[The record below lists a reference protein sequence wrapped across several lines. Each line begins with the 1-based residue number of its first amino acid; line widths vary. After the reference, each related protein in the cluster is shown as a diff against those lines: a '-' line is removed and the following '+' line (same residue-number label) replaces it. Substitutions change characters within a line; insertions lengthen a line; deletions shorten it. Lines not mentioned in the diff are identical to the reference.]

1 MNTKITPTNIMKG
14 AVIGGVINAI
24 INGLKYWFEVRDE
37 TRVKLTDDLISST
50 ENTVFAG
57 AVPLATSL
65 AFFLTS
71 IAFFMSKIPGKPPYF
86 PKVFLLAI
94 KNAVF
99 AFGIVTIVAIL
110 LQRFAGSISVSP
122 IIATIIT
129 ATISGLVA
137 GTVNFLTQKDIL
149 IQGKSLGF

>member
-1 MNTKITPTNIMKG
+1 MKITSTTNILKG
-14 AVIGGVINAI
+14 AIIGGIINASM
-24 INGLKYWFEVRDE
+24 NGVKYWFAVRDE
-37 TRVKLTDDLISST
+37 TSVKLTDDLISST

-71 IAFFMSKIPGKPPYF
+71 IAFLMSKIPGKPPYF
-86 PKVFLLAI
+86 PRVFLMAI

-99 AFGIVTIVAIL
+99 AFGIITIAAIL

-129 ATISGLVA
+129 AIISGLVA
-137 GTVNFLTQKDIL
+137 MTVNFLTQKDIL
-149 IQGKSLGF
+149 IKGQP